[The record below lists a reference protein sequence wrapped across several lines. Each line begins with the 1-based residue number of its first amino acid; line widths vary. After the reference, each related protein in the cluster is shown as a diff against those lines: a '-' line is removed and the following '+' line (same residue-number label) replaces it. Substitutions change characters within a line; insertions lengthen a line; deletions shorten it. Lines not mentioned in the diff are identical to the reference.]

1 MRDLRKDNSRLETD
15 LEDKDKVILATFKAK
30 FKGDPLTFR
39 IRFRLN
45 VSESQTLLGRNES
58 VLLEC
63 RHVITTN
70 IEMKDLHQW
79 FTSSANDFI
88 DDYVLDL
95 GINVALITAHSP
107 SHDIF
112 FSSNNVIT

>member
-15 LEDKDKVILATFKAK
+15 LEDKDKVILATLKTK
-30 FKGDPLTFR
+30 FKGDPLTFCS
-39 IRFRLN
+39 RFRLN
-45 VSESQTLLGRNES
+45 VSESQTLLGRNEN

-63 RHVITTN
+63 RHVITN

-95 GINVALITAHSP
+95 GINVTLITAHSP

-112 FSSNNVIT
+112 FFWK